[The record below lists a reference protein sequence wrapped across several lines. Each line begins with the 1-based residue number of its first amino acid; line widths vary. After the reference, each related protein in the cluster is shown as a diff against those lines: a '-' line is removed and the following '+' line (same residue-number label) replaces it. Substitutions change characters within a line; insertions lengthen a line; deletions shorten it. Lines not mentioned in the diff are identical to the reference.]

1 MLCQLSRISRS
12 EAEKEQEA
20 HDWRTVR
27 SEARLIAVQNAATA
41 DDPGGMLTA
50 TAKRPSPGHAIA
62 AGDDC
67 GISEG
72 PKRPGCPDS
81 PVIAVDFTS
90 RLGRQIPA
98 ERATFAAD
106 CHTPACGTVS
116 SGDLF
121 DDTDKGHWVSFFTA
135 ERTRNPQA
143 KQAGLRY
150 RLDQRKWQPAR
161 LLDFFCT

>member
-1 MLCQLSRISRS
+1 MAACAKEPNAVPVVDDFTGRGP
-12 EAEKEQEA
+12 KEQEPR
-20 HDWRTVR
+20 DWRAVR
-27 SEARLIAVQNAATA
+27 SEARLSAVQNAATA

-50 TAKRPSPGHAIA
+50 TAKRPSPGHTIA

-72 PKRPGCPDS
+72 PKRPGCPG
-81 PVIAVDFTS
+81 PPFMAIDFTS
-90 RLGRQIPA
+90 RFGRQIPA
-98 ERATFAAD
+98 ERAIFAAD

-121 DDTDKGHWVSFFTA
+121 DDTDECHRVSFFTPKRA
-135 ERTRNPQA
+135 RNPQA

-150 RLDQRKWQPAR
+150 RL
-161 LLDFFCT
+161 